1 MRKRNPCPNTINLDG
16 TARQCTLGRGH
27 KGFHAW
33 GIRWGTITI
42 RIGRKK
48 K

>member
-1 MRKRNPCPNTINLDG
+1 MRCRSKINYLGEDRPCHLK
-16 TARQCTLGRGH
+16 RGH